1 MEAIGKPQTEP
12 ATSSLGGSDDVCPK
26 CSAELEFDRNGYPMR
41 HQCCSCLDTGRVRY
55 ALQIHEPGFGRAHD
69 CPDCAGERKAPL
81 AHEALRMRIPIAFQ
95 GKTLDGWADV
105 GDQRR
110 RVTAYVSQWPPKKP
124 FLVLAG
130 TPGTGKT
137 HLACAAL
144 QDLYERKNV
153 RGQFWNCVD
162 LIARYQATYDG
173 ERATESAAEVD
184 ETLARVPLLVLDEL
198 GAQRDSEDATLR
210 VFRLIDLRYREQK
223 PMIVTTNK
231 SAGQLGEM
239 DPRLYSRLM
248 DASVS
253 ELVTFNLPDYRQ
265 RR

>member
-1 MEAIGKPQTEP
+1 MEAIGRPRTERATYSPGVADDLCP
-12 ATSSLGGSDDVCPK
+12 A
-26 CSAELEFDRNGYPMR
+26 CSAELEFDRNGNPMR
-41 HQCCSCLDTGRVRY
+41 HQCCSCLDTGFVRY
-55 ALQIHEPGFGRAHD
+55 ARQPHDPGFGKAHD
-69 CPDCAGERKAPL
+69 CPDCAGARKPPIE
-81 AHEALRMRIPIAFQ
+81 HEAARMRVPIAYQ
-95 GKTLDGWADV
+95 GKTLEGWTDV

-110 RVTAYVSQWPPKKP
+110 RVTAYVSDWPPKKP

-153 RGQFWNCVD
+153 RGQFWNCAD

-173 ERATESAAEVD
+173 ERATESAAQVD
-184 ETLARVPLLVLDEL
+184 EILARIPLLVLDEL
-198 GAQRDSEDATLR
+198 GAQRDSEDASLR

-231 SAGQLGEM
+231 SAGQLAEM

-253 ELVTFNLPDYRQ
+253 ELVPFNLPDYRQ